1 MVNPQHNSANLW
13 LWRVAAVLIGLGG
26 LLAIGLGLAARTR
39 GAGQITAMISSL
51 TADGRLDDNYTYMLQ
66 ATDIVLLLLGAAAV
80 LVAGLLLIRLRRAP
94 DRSLPFASWS
104 STRFLT
110 TFGVLS
116 LVLNLVLIASVP
128 FTPWDD
134 FQWYHQSAIDL
145 LRGVEVTL
153 GGQPTAFFPIGY
165 PLFLAPFY
173 AVFGPHLIV
182 AQLLNML
189 LRLGTAAAIYTIAL
203 RTTEH
208 EQIARGT
215 FILVAFFPSL
225 FFYTLVTCS
234 DVLFMAICVL
244 TLRLMIPMERL
255 TFGRTVLLG
264 LLIGYG
270 ASVRTVL
277 LVFPLVLFVWYAVIS
292 RRPLR
297 VLAHLALVLVI
308 QASVLAP
315 WAYRNARVFGQFVPI
330 STNGGYN
337 LYLGHNPAATGGFNS
352 IGLPRPPDDLDEVAR
367 DRWYREQATAYI
379 RSNPG
384 QLVPITARKMLYLFM
399 RDDQGVSTATKRTYT
414 AVPAAGLFLA
424 TIISDLFY
432 FVVLGLAVLGGIFLI
447 IGRAGNRRTWLVL
460 LYCAYHV
467 AVYLPFFG
475 MDRYHLPL
483 LPVLS
488 LLAVI
493 GSRLL
498 WSRLPSIPEN
508 VPVLQAGA
516 GM

>member
-1 MVNPQHNSANLW
+1 MSKPQQSSANLW
-13 LWRVAAVLIGLGG
+13 LWRMVAVFVGTGG
-26 LLAIGLGLAARTR
+26 LLAIGLGLAVQAR
-39 GAGQITAMISSL
+39 GADQITAMISSL
-51 TADGRLDDNYTYMLQ
+51 TADGRLDDNYTYMLR
-66 ATDIVLLLLGAAAV
+66 ATDTVLLLLGAAAV
-80 LVAGLLLIRLRRAP
+80 LMASLLLFWQRWVTGH
-94 DRSLPFASWS
+94 SVPFANWHSA
-104 STRFLT
+104 RFLAI
-110 TFGVLS
+110 FGVLS
-116 LVLNLVLIASVP
+116 LVLNLALIASIP

-145 LRGVEVTL
+145 VHGVEVTL

-182 AQLLNML
+182 AQLLNIL

-203 RTTEH
+203 RTTQR
-208 EQIARGT
+208 EQIARGA

-234 DVLFMAICVL
+234 DVLFMAICIL
-244 TLRLMIPMERL
+244 ILRLMIPIERL
-255 TFGRTVLLG
+255 TFGRTALLG

-270 ASVRTVL
+270 SSVRTVL

-297 VLAHLALVLVI
+297 VLAHLALVLLI

-352 IGLPRPPDDLDEVAR
+352 VGLPRPPGDPDEVAR
-367 DRWYREQATAYI
+367 DRWYREQAIAYI

-384 QLVPITARKMLYLFM
+384 RLVPITAKKMVYLFM

-424 TIISDLFY
+424 TLVSDLFY
-432 FVVLGLAVLGGIFLI
+432 LVVLGLAVLGGGFLI
-447 IGRAGNRRTWLVL
+447 LSRAGNRRTWLLL

-475 MDRYHLPL
+475 MDRYHLPI

-493 GSRLL
+493 GSGLL
-498 WSRLPSIPEN
+498 WSRLQS
-508 VPVLQAGA
+508 
-516 GM
+516 